1 MNSYVDIKS
10 ISTSEVQDKLRFVG
24 DINKKLW

>member
-1 MNSYVDIKS
+1 MNSYVDIQS